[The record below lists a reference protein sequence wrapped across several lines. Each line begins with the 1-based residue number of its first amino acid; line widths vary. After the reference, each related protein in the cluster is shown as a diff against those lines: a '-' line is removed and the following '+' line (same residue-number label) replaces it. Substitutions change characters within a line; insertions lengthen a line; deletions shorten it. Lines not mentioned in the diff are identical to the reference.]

1 MNFVGDTNNVPANC
15 LLVRRSGFS
24 TGGKSQVMFR
34 PSDIQLFTEYQES
47 VDGHLVTPA
56 TVSEKF
62 NMGWTVKYV
71 LKFDD
76 EVEVEFE
83 VTRAQADGPVKLDV
97 GQRIYL
103 FVRPNA
109 MMGYDNHEVDSTPIV

>member
-1 MNFVGDTNNVPANC
+1 M
-15 LLVRRSGFS
+15 S
-24 TGGKSQVMFR
+24 SQCA
-34 PSDIQLFTEYQES
+34 PLA
-47 VDGHLVTPA
+47 LTPA

-76 EVEVEFE
+76 DVEVEFD
-83 VTRAQADGPVKLDV
+83 VSRAAAEGELRLDA

-103 FVRPNA
+103 FVRPEA
-109 MMGYDNHEVDSTPIV
+109 MMAFDEDQVDSAPIV